1 MYLLMTG
8 WIYLR

>member
-8 WIYLR
+8 VETSN